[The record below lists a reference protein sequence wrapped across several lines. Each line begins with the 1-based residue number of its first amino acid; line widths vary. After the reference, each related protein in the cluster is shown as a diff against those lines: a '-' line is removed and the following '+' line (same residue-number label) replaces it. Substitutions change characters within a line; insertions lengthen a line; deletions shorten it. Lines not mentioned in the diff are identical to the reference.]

1 MQIYQFDYKIFLRN
15 IYRLFILYLHNF
27 KIVMPK
33 LYFIMVHEINT
44 DERVK
49 DVKMLK
55 RVNKKYNLE
64 SNILKQK
71 ITGMI
76 FVLIISR
83 SIFYGLIFR

>member
-1 MQIYQFDYKIFLRN
+1 MQIYQFNDKIFLRN
-15 IYRLFILYLHNF
+15 ILIVYLHNF

-55 RVNKKYNLE
+55 RVNKKYNLK
-64 SNILKQK
+64 SNILKQNK
-71 ITGMI
+71 ITG
-76 FVLIISR
+76 IICSN
-83 SIFYGLIFR
+83 YH

>member
-1 MQIYQFDYKIFLRN
+1 
-15 IYRLFILYLHNF
+15 
-27 KIVMPK
+27 MPNL

-44 DERVK
+44 DEKVK

>member
-1 MQIYQFDYKIFLRN
+1 MQIYQFNDKIFLRN
-15 IYRLFILYLHNF
+15 ILIVYLHNF

-33 LYFIMVHEINT
+33 LYFIIVHEIDT

-55 RVNKKYNLE
+55 RVNKK

-71 ITGMI
+71 KITG
-76 FVLIISR
+76 IIL
-83 SIFYGLIFR
+83 F

>member
-1 MQIYQFDYKIFLRN
+1 MQIFQFDDKIFLRN
-15 IYRLFILYLHNF
+15 IYIFYLHNF

>member
-1 MQIYQFDYKIFLRN
+1 MQIYQFDDKIFLRN

-33 LYFIMVHEINT
+33 LYFIIVHEIDT

-55 RVNKKYNLE
+55 RVNKK

-71 ITGMI
+71 KITG
-76 FVLIISR
+76 IIL
-83 SIFYGLIFR
+83 F

>member
-1 MQIYQFDYKIFLRN
+1 MQIYQFDDKIFLRN

-55 RVNKKYNLE
+55 RVNKKYNLK

-71 ITGMI
+71 EITG
-76 FVLIISR
+76 IIL
-83 SIFYGLIFR
+83 F